1 VLTLT
6 THLSKNCN
14 IQQNLL
20 DLFRSL
26 TLSSD
31 IERAISEKVLEK
43 SGGKKGGKAASGG
56 VYSSCRKDFFLTL

>member
-1 VLTLT
+1 MMNTSPLKPFQNNRLVNL
-6 THLSKNCN
+6 NN
-14 IQQNLL
+14 IEQNLL

-43 SGGKKGGKAASGG
+43 SGEKKGEK
-56 VYSSCRKDFFLTL
+56 

>member
-1 VLTLT
+1 MINTSPLKPSQNNRPENL
-6 THLSKNCN
+6 NN
-14 IQQNLL
+14 IKQNLL

-43 SGGKKGGKAASGG
+43 SGVKKGEK
-56 VYSSCRKDFFLTL
+56 

>member
-1 VLTLT
+1 MLGGLRMNTSPPKTLSRT
-6 THLSKNCN
+6 TDRRTSTFN
-14 IQQNLL
+14 L

-43 SGGKKGGKAASGG
+43 SGGKKGGK
-56 VYSSCRKDFFLTL
+56 